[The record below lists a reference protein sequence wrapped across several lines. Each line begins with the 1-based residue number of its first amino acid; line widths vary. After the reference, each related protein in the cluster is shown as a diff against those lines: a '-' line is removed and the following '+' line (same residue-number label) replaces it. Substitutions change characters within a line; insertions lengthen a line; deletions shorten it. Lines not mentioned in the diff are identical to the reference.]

1 MSFSFS
7 ISLYRSHQFTT
18 YRFFISIPEE
28 NRVPHLWWCLL
39 PTHPSPM
46 PNSGAI
52 FTKHYWAHLLTHYIA
67 VSLCTK
73 KKMLRRIFVGR
84 NCAVIHSSS
93 QPGQGIIEKSGESN
107 ASEASPST
115 GDSDSRINKKIKK
128 KNRAGMDSSMNA
140 ARAHSPPLVNRHRYR
155 PESCG
160 YHSQS
165 MAVLVSRT
173 HSYIAV

>member
-1 MSFSFS
+1 
-7 ISLYRSHQFTT
+7 
-18 YRFFISIPEE
+18 
-28 NRVPHLWWCLL
+28 
-39 PTHPSPM
+39 
-46 PNSGAI
+46 
-52 FTKHYWAHLLTHYIA
+52 
-67 VSLCTK
+67 
-73 KKMLRRIFVGR
+73 MLRRIFVGR